1 MAQNLCHIHKYICL
15 LICLLVCLFIYLF
28 TCLFTWLFTCLFVYL
43 FVYCLLVCLH
53 GCLLVCLFTCLFTV
67 YLSVYMVVYLFVYL
81 FVYCLHGC
89 LLVCLFVCLFRMVDL
104 SSLQHKDSL
113 TRQSN
118 LGEFLSSLHKNT
130 VPIAELTSEDKY
142 DLVSVLVEN
151 VKNSNPRLILP
162 SLECL
167 QALSDTC
174 LTTEL
179 NLLNKTIIGILYSHF
194 HTFSL

>member
-1 MAQNLCHIHKYICL
+1 MVVCLFVYLFVYSFVYLFVCLFVCLFVYSFVYLFVCLFVCLLVCL
-15 LICLLVCLFIYLF
+15 LICLLVCLF
-28 TCLFTWLFTCLFVYL
+28 V
-43 FVYCLLVCLH
+43 CLLVCL
-53 GCLLVCLFTCLFTV
+53 LI
-67 YLSVYMVVYLFVYL
+67 
-81 FVYCLHGC
+81 C

-194 HTFSL
+194 HTF